1 MHAQSRHRF
10 LWIWFACCLGLL
22 SGAAHAATDP
32 SPSHPLAWI
41 SEAIQHRGLLFGLI
55 AVFFSGLALDLTPC
69 VYPMIPVTLAFFSG
83 QAKRSTAHTARLAA
97 FYVLGISLSYAALG
111 MLTAQAGALFGFW
124 LQKPAVLIIISLAII
139 GLSLSMFGVYD
150 LQLPSVITRRLGR
163 ASDGP
168 LGALGMGLVFG
179 LIAAPCVGPFVGSL
193 VLYVVE
199 QGRPALGFLLFFVLG
214 LGMGLPFLVLG
225 VAANR
230 ITHLPKAGA
239 WLVWSKKVIGVV
251 LLGLALW
258 FLRTLLADWVLR
270 AAVVGLLVLGGLYL
284 GWLER
289 TRARSARFRW
299 ARWIMGLVLIASAVA
314 VVWPQ
319 PPPVGTVNWV
329 PFSEAAFDAARRE
342 GRPIVLDVYADWCLP
357 CKELEHVTFQHADV
371 TIVLN
376 TMTTLRLDASQ
387 DLPAEAEAFADRY
400 HIVGMPTIL
409 LFDRNGKERADLRL
423 LGFEGPEEFLAR
435 LKQLQS

>member
-1 MHAQSRHRF
+1 MPPQHA
-10 LWIWFACCLGLL
+10 
-22 SGAAHAATDP
+22 
-32 SPSHPLAWI
+32 
-41 SEAIQHRGLLFGLI
+41 RG
-55 AVFFSGLALDLTPC
+55 P
-69 VYPMIPVTLAFFSG
+69 
-83 QAKRSTAHTARLAA
+83 RLAA